1 MATPMLPP
9 RLFRSAATIAL
20 ALPLAG
26 CFDEPLG
33 APTFSAVGDG
43 LTVTRTAIP
52 TAVPLSLAGNP
63 NSIYGRQGRKLL
75 TDVRAG
81 DVGDVVTVVVALND
95 LAEFE
100 NETDREKRA
109 DTVFDFDIAA
119 EGQGFDG
126 PPGAANAT
134 GNLGV
139 GSTSRFRGSGT
150 IDRSERLRLRFA
162 AIVTEVLPNGYLVIA
177 GKQEI
182 RVNAEMRILEL
193 AGIVNPLDVTRDNT
207 VDYARIAEARISYGG
222 RGVAS
227 EIQAPNWGQRVYDR
241 VVPF

>member
-1 MATPMLPP
+1 VTPWKPLK
-9 RLFRSAATIAL
+9 AAPLAAAAL

-26 CFDEPLG
+26 CLDEPLG
-33 APTFSAVGDG
+33 APKFSAVGEG
-43 LTVTRTAIP
+43 LTVTRTTIP

-63 NSIYGRQGRKLL
+63 NSIYGRQGRELL
-75 TDVRAG
+75 TDVRAS
-81 DVGDVVTVVVALND
+81 DVGDVVTVVVVLND

-100 NETDREKRA
+100 NESEREKRA
-109 DTVFDFDIAA
+109 DSTFDFEIFA

-126 PPGAANAT
+126 PPGAAEAV
-134 GNLGV
+134 GGLGI
-139 GSTSRFRGSGT
+139 GSTSRFRGEGT
-150 IDRSERLRLRFA
+150 IDRSERLRLRVA

-182 RVNAEMRILEL
+182 RVNAEMRVLEL

-222 RGVAS
+222 RGTVS
-227 EIQAPNWGQRVYDR
+227 EIQAPNWGQRIYDR